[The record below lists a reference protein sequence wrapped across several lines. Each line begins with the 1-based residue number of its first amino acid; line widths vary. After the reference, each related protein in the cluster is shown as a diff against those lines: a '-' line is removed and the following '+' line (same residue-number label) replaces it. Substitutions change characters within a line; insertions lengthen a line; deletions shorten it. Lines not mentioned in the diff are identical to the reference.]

1 MKRSDSLNRMIVT
14 AVLLAVG
21 MVLPLLTGQIP
32 TIGKALSPLHI
43 PAFICGLTCGWAWG
57 AALGVVLPLL
67 RSVVFGMPPLVVGAV
82 PMAFE
87 LAVYGA
93 VCGLLYPIVLCRP
106 VEKVRTLKGWN
117 IIAMII
123 TLLCAMVAGR
133 LVGGAAKAVVLGLT
147 GGNYSMQAFVA
158 GYFVNSALGAVIHLI
173 LVPVVVGALEKAK
186 LSPMRKNP

>member
-93 VCGLLYPIVLCRP
+93 VCGMLYPLVLRRP
-106 VEKVRTLKGWN
+106 VEKVRSLKGWHV
-117 IIAMII
+117 IAMII

-133 LVGGAAKAVVLGLT
+133 LVGGAVKAAVLGLT
-147 GGNYSMQAFVA
+147 GGKYSMQAFVTA
-158 GYFVNSALGAVIHLI
+158 YFADSALGAVIHLM
-173 LVPVVVGALEKAK
+173 LVPAVVSALEKAK
-186 LSPMRKNP
+186 LSPLQKNP